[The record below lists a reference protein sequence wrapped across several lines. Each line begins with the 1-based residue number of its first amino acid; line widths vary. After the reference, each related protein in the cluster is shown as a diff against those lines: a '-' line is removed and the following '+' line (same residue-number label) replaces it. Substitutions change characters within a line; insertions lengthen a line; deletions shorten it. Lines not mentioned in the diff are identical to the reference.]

1 MRVFKSLLRFL
12 LGVALLA
19 LSAWI
24 SLPLFEKIN
33 FSSINGVTIL
43 SSVFFI
49 FFIFF
54 ISGVV
59 LRHLLLRH
67 DCKMEWGTTLHLP
80 YTMNLWGFI
89 IPIQGSFIY
98 FVALLKAKYK
108 LSIVNMS
115 ANYLWLFALELT
127 IDGFIGLIFILIYKK
142 ALILFPV
149 FFLMSTNLFFIYAFR
164 FILIKIAPTPANR
177 FAVRLSEKLN
187 ALVNEMYSFSFSEYL
202 KFGFF
207 SFFITSIGVFWSFI
221 LTQQLNLGI
230 DFAGLVLVAVL
241 MRIGLL
247 IKLTP
252 GNLGT
257 VQLATGG
264 IFTLLGYSIQDG
276 IYLSLWQQGFIL
288 LVSIPFGILGTI
300 LDSKFL
306 TFNQLISRARP

>member
-54 ISGVV
+54 ISGIV

-67 DCKMEWGTTLHLP
+67 DCKMDWGTMLHLP

-142 ALILFPV
+142 AQILFPV
-149 FFLMSTNLFFIYAFR
+149 FFLMTTNLLFIFTFR
-164 FILIKIAPTPANR
+164 FILIKIAPIPANR

-187 ALVNEMYSFSFSEYL
+187 ALVNEIYSFSFSEYL

-207 SFFITSIGVFWSFI
+207 SFLITSTGVFWSFI

-252 GNLGT
+252 GNIGT

-276 IYLSLWQQGFIL
+276 IYLSIWQQGLIL
-288 LVSIPFGILGTI
+288 FLSIPVGILGTMF
-300 LDSKFL
+300 DSKFL
-306 TFNQLISRARP
+306 TLGHLISRTRP

>member
-1 MRVFKSLLRFL
+1 M
-12 LGVALLA
+12 
-19 LSAWI
+19 
-24 SLPLFEKIN
+24 
-33 FSSINGVTIL
+33 
-43 SSVFFI
+43 
-49 FFIFF
+49 
-54 ISGVV
+54 
-59 LRHLLLRH
+59 
-67 DCKMEWGTTLHLP
+67 LHLP

-142 ALILFPV
+142 AQILFPV
-149 FFLMSTNLFFIYAFR
+149 FFLMTTNLLFIFTFR
-164 FILIKIAPTPANR
+164 FILIKIAPIPANR

-187 ALVNEMYSFSFSEYL
+187 ALVNEIYSFSFSEYL

-207 SFFITSIGVFWSFI
+207 SFLITSTGVFWSFI

-252 GNLGT
+252 GNIGT

-276 IYLSLWQQGFIL
+276 IYLSIWQQGLIL
-288 LVSIPFGILGTI
+288 FLSIPVGILGTMF
-300 LDSKFL
+300 DSKFL
-306 TFNQLISRARP
+306 TLGHLISRTRP

>member
-33 FSSINGVTIL
+33 FSTINGVTIL

-54 ISGVV
+54 ISGIV

-67 DCKMEWGTTLHLP
+67 DCKMDLGTMLHLP

-142 ALILFPV
+142 AQILFPV
-149 FFLMSTNLFFIYAFR
+149 FFLMTTNLLFIFTFR
-164 FILIKIAPTPANR
+164 FILIKIAPIPANR

-187 ALVNEMYSFSFSEYL
+187 ALVNEIYSFSFSDYL

-207 SFFITSIGVFWSFI
+207 SFLITSTGVFWSFI

-230 DFAGLVLVAVL
+230 DFAGLILVAVL

-276 IYLSLWQQGFIL
+276 IYLSIWQQGLIL
-288 LVSIPFGILGTI
+288 FLSIPVGILGTMF
-300 LDSKFL
+300 DSKFL
-306 TFNQLISRARP
+306 TLRHLISSTRP